1 MKQHGVGWGESGG
14 GEVQPAGSLRLL
26 LTAEPSKVG
35 SENLF
40 RIPRS
45 LTFCTDVE
53 IVHGLTSELII
64 GYPTLVGTGLLGV
77 ILGEDNYEPDD
88 DLDADGFDDL
98 WPDLD
103 QNEFV
108 MPKLLGT
115 AEEQQQLRDLC
126 LEFKDIFGP
135 LPYGGSKLPPMDIEL
150 KKDSEGNEIQPKRLP
165 CRHFAPWIT
174 KLIEEDV
181 NMQLKNGWYKEGES
195 PYGSPIV
202 AARQPQKGPDARRIC
217 VDYGEVNKCA
227 VETRYPVKNQEADED
242 LRFLVELTI

>member
-1 MKQHGVGWGESGG
+1 MFPSAPGGPCELRTLFDTGSEADAVSYEKALELKQHGVGWGESGGSLIVASG

-26 LTAEPSKVG
+26 LTAEPSEVG

-108 MPKLLGT
+108 MP
-115 AEEQQQLRDLC
+115 
-126 LEFKDIFGP
+126 
-135 LPYGGSKLPPMDIEL
+135 
-150 KKDSEGNEIQPKRLP
+150 N
-165 CRHFAPWIT
+165 
-174 KLIEEDV
+174 
-181 NMQLKNGWYKEGES
+181 
-195 PYGSPIV
+195 
-202 AARQPQKGPDARRIC
+202 
-217 VDYGEVNKCA
+217 
-227 VETRYPVKNQEADED
+227 
-242 LRFLVELTI
+242 